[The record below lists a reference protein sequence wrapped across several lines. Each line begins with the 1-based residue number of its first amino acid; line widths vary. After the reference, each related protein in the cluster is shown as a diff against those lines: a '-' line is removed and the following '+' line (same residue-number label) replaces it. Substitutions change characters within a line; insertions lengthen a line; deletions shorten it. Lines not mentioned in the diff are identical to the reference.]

1 MYDLPE
7 RTELDEES
15 FVRWWSDQDDTDGL
29 IMQIEA
35 SMEAKR
41 PILAAR
47 LVNLLDGLVEITP
60 GSALH
65 RARQAARFVIAN
77 RPSPEDQS
85 WSALEEAWRD
95 ARKKRLK
102 QIRERHRHRMTGEAP
117 VRRGRIHRRK
127 R

>member
-15 FVRWWSDQDDTDGL
+15 FVRWWSDQDGPDGL

-65 RARQAARFVIAN
+65 RARQAARVV
-77 RPSPEDQS
+77 
-85 WSALEEAWRD
+85 SAVGAS
-95 ARKKRLK
+95 
-102 QIRERHRHRMTGEAP
+102 IFFFFCHRFNIVLLSNLLGD
-117 VRRGRIHRRK
+117 
-127 R
+127 